1 MKNKI
6 IIREYFPETDQK
18 DREAL
23 LAAYMK
29 IWNHPDNLKYLSYT
43 QRPFNEEAIDK
54 FFSNHIEMGVHYY
67 AACNEEKNKCGV
79 AVVGANP
86 IEGFEIIGLGVQ
98 ADLKEKGIGTELL
111 KFTIQVAVD
120 SEFRT
125 VDTIV
130 FADNIPMLRLLLSMG
145 FIPVHMGYNLRA
157 DGADSIRMRKTLQI

>member
-1 MKNKI
+1 MKNEI
-6 IIREYFPETDQK
+6 IIREYFPETSQK
-18 DREAL
+18 DRDAL
-23 LAAYMK
+23 LGAYMK

-43 QRPFNEEAIDK
+43 QRPFDKEAINK

-67 AACNEEKNKCGV
+67 AACNKTKNKCGV
-79 AVVGANP
+79 AVAGANP

-98 ADLKEKGIGTELL
+98 ADLKGKGIGTELL
-111 KFTIQVAVD
+111 KFVLKVAED
-120 SEFRT
+120 SDFKT

-157 DGADSIRMRKTLQI
+157 DGADSVRMRKTL